1 MTLCCEISLR
11 YGDVDR
17 QGHVNN
23 SAVLQIVESAR
34 LVLWARAGLG
44 VNPGQVIRR
53 QSIDYLSP
61 ISADHTSVRVE
72 HECATIGNTS
82 YVLRFRVC
90 GTDGTLFCDGSI
102 LMVAVDGHGTPHPIP
117 AALKR
122 ELAALTPD
130 ANGADDVSSVGLQ
143 GGVAQ

>member
-1 MTLCCEISLR
+1 MTLCCEIPLR

-23 SAVLQIVESAR
+23 SVVLQIVESAR

-44 VNPGQVIRR
+44 ANPGQVIRR
-53 QSIDYLSP
+53 QSIDYLRP

-82 YVLRFRVC
+82 YGLRFRVSS
-90 GTDGTLFCDGSI
+90 TDGTLFCEGSI
-102 LMVAVDGHGTPHPIP
+102 LMVAVDGHGAPHPIP
-117 AALKR
+117 VTLKR
-122 ELAALTPD
+122 ELVALLV
-130 ANGADDVSSVGLQ
+130 DV
-143 GGVAQ
+143 

>member
-1 MTLCCEISLR
+1 MILCCEIPLR

-34 LVLWARAGLG
+34 LVLWAQAGLG
-44 VNPGQVIRR
+44 ANPGQVIRR

-61 ISADHTSVRVE
+61 IGAEHTSVRVE

-82 YVLRFRVC
+82 YVLRFRVR
-90 GTDGTLFCDGSI
+90 GGDGTLFCEGTI
-102 LMVAVDGHGTPHPIP
+102 LMVAIDGHGAPHPVP
-117 AALKR
+117 VSLRR
-122 ELAALTPD
+122 ELIALG
-130 ANGADDVSSVGLQ
+130 ANAPRNLDD
-143 GGVAQ
+143 GVAQ